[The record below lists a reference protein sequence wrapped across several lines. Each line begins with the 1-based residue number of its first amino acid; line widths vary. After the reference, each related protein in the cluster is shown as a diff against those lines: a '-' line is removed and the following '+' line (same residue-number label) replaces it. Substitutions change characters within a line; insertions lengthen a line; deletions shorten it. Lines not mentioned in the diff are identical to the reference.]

1 MKLQEKIFYCR
12 KKSGMSQEDLAQIV
26 GVSRQAVS
34 KWETGEAVPELGKLV
49 LLSKSFEVSTD
60 WLLSEE
66 DVAEDIKEEVPQGN
80 VQYVY
85 SEPPK
90 NWVESM
96 PGVFGRMVRKWGW
109 VFGVYLMII
118 GTVFT
123 LFGTLELVMVHKM
136 FGTMQE
142 ITRDGSSFGVDSGNF
157 GDMTGNVNSF
167 LKDFQ
172 NQGDSHMNKV
182 SSLGQDMMSIMGYGI
197 VTFGAAL
204 IILGVIVVVV
214 MKKKSREQNV

>member
-1 MKLQEKIFYCR
+1 
-12 KKSGMSQEDLAQIV
+12 MSQEDLAQIV

-49 LLSKSFEVSTD
+49 LLSKAFEVSTD

-66 DVAEDIKEEVPQGN
+66 DVAEDKKEEVPQGN

-109 VFGVYLMII
+109 IFGVYLMIV
-118 GTVFT
+118 GTVFA
-123 LFGTLELVMVHKM
+123 LFGTLELVIIDK
-136 FGTMQE
+136 FFTMAQSSNTSS
-142 ITRDGSSFGVDSGNF
+142 IDFTFDG
-157 GDMTGNVNSF
+157 
-167 LKDFQ
+167 Q
-172 NQGDSHMNKV
+172 NTAEE
-182 SSLGQDMMSIMGYGI
+182 QDAINQAFEKQYGYQLSQDDYESDPEFNHIASIGKSIMSTMGYAI
-197 VTFGAAL
+197 ICFGAAL
-204 IILGVIVVVV
+204 FLLGIIVVVV
-214 MKKKSREQNV
+214 MKKKSREQSV